1 MNFSKKYSQFL
12 TDSGVSFALFFVMLE
27 LIGINAYSIR
37 YVLNAQHETWFNWIP
52 ATIGAF
58 AYSITTIVVM
68 QQKGHAKL
76 KTTLPVL
83 DALLV
88 MLGMNILFFE
98 QYQTDAL
105 NYVALILS
113 VLFAVFTAVITYSLG
128 QINNEKTELTV
139 SKSDY
144 DKLQRQL
151 QASLEM
157 NEMQNKEIFKLES
170 DVTEMKNQ
178 KTDIITHFH
187 KLKGDFIEIR
197 EQSDKYKPYYISSE
211 LSRIRKM
218 KKENMNAE
226 EVEFLNKYANE
237 NSN

>member
-88 MLGMNILFFE
+88 MLGMNILIFE
-98 QYQTDAL
+98 QYASDTI

-128 QINNEKTELTV
+128 QINNEKSDLTV

-144 DKLQRQL
+144 DRLLIQL

-157 NEMQNKEIFKLES
+157 NEMQNKEIFKIES
-170 DVTEMKNQ
+170 DATEMEGRILEL
-178 KTDIITHFH
+178 TEE
-187 KLKGDFIEIR
+187 LKSKETLWRR
-197 EQSDKYKPYYISSE
+197 EMVRADNFEPYYIASE

-218 KKENMNAE
+218 KPKNRNIV
-226 EVEFLNKYANE
+226 EVEFSNKYANE